1 MAIRI
6 GPDRSLASAAKPRGS
21 QPTAGQQNA
30 GQQAARRRTE
40 QRRDRETEDSRRGA
54 EDRARDAVPKAS
66 ADVEDL
72 GDFGDVED
80 DELTDD
86 DDDDFGLAPGD
97 SEQAPASPSRTGG
110 EARPS
115 TPPPAETEDPLDEG
129 GGLTDADLG
138 PADPQDDDDQGRR
151 APTTRKASTD
161 ELLDLS
167 RRAMNDAD
175 TIAER
180 DWLSDVAGRGER
192 GELRTNAYIGP
203 ARFQAET
210 QYRIGGVSPDAYE
223 AEFATCNTARQERER
238 QDWMATQPEP
248 RFDAERGFLLGQMSM
263 AEASWAT
270 GAE

>member
-6 GPDRSLASAAKPRGS
+6 GPDRLLASAAKPRGS
-21 QPTAGQQNA
+21 QPTAGQQGT
-30 GQQAARRRTE
+30 GQRAAARRTE
-40 QRRDRETEDSRRGA
+40 QRRDRESEDSRRDA
-54 EDRARDAVPKAS
+54 EDRARDAVSKAS

-72 GDFGDVED
+72 GDFED

-86 DDDDFGLAPGD
+86 DYDDFGLAPGD
-97 SEQAPASPSRTGG
+97 SEQAPASPSRPGG

-129 GGLTDADLG
+129 GELTDADLG

-161 ELLDLS
+161 ELPDLS

-180 DWLSDVAGRGER
+180 DWLSDVAGRDER
-192 GELRTNAYIGP
+192 GELRTNPTLGRHGSKQRRSTASAGCRRTP
-203 ARFQAET
+203 TKPSSPHGTRRGRSASGRT
-210 QYRIGGVSPDAYE
+210 GWRRSPNPVSTPNA
-223 AEFATCNTARQERER
+223 
-238 QDWMATQPEP
+238 
-248 RFDAERGFLLGQMSM
+248 
-263 AEASWAT
+263 ASC
-270 GAE
+270 